1 MSTASKNSPCQVV
14 NSSLERESEKVSYI
28 PTTIVVDDARN
39 VHAAMGIGDG
49 PVIDRLR

>member
-1 MSTASKNSPCQVV
+1 V
-14 NSSLERESEKVSYI
+14 ERETEKVSYI

-39 VHAAMGIGDG
+39 VHAAMRIGDD